1 MFLSSFY
8 WKQCVMS
15 SCNTDQ
21 QEKSCSKT
29 IDSKKPTSIKHCQDL
44 PEEKNGQVKGTRITD
59 ELLEYFRQQNEEMKR
74 CRRKYDMAVYK
85 VYGTVPWTDNPTK
98 TWTILITANDF
109 SALSVELHLMS
120 TMWNNWQSEQ
130 ICSHW
135 SCWRTGEKMCVILT
149 LLTKA
154 EMAERLNHVF

>member
-1 MFLSSFY
+1 MFLSSFR

-15 SCNTDQ
+15 SCTTDH
-21 QEKSCSKT
+21 QEKSSCKT
-29 IDSKKPTSIKHCQDL
+29 TDSKKPTRIKHCQDL

-59 ELLEYFRQQNEEMKR
+59 ELLEYFRQQNEEMER

-85 VYGTVPWTDNPTK
+85 VYGTLPWADNPTK
-98 TWTILITANDF
+98 TWKIMITTNDY

-135 SCWRTGEKMCVILT
+135 NCLRTGEKMCVILT
-149 LLTKA
+149 VLT
-154 EMAERLNHVF
+154 

>member
-1 MFLSSFY
+1 
-8 WKQCVMS
+8 MS

-21 QEKSCSKT
+21 QEKSSTKT

-44 PEEKNGQVKGTRITD
+44 PEEKNGQVKGTRITY

-85 VYGTVPWTDNPTK
+85 VYGTVPWADNPTK
-98 TWTILITANDF
+98 TWTILITLITTNEF

-135 SCWRTGEKMCVILT
+135 NCLRTGEKMCVIST

>member
-1 MFLSSFY
+1 
-8 WKQCVMS
+8 MS

-21 QEKSCSKT
+21 QEKSSSKT
-29 IDSKKPTSIKHCQDL
+29 IDRKKPTSIKHCQDL
-44 PEEKNGQVKGTRITD
+44 PEEKNGQVKGTRITY

-85 VYGTVPWTDNPTK
+85 VYGTVPWADNPTK
-98 TWTILITANDF
+98 TWTILITTNDF
-109 SALSVELHLMS
+109 SAPPVELHLMS

-135 SCWRTGEKMCVILT
+135 NCLWTGEKMCVILT